1 LGLQI
6 ERTKFRGWRE
16 AYRLRL
22 GEVEM
27 VVVTEV
33 GPRVL
38 SLSVGDGPNLLFV
51 DEETAGRGQGDTG
64 WYVYGGHRLW
74 VAPET
79 EDTYAP
85 DNLPCQVE
93 ASEGRLTVTAP
104 VSPRTKLQK
113 RLTFAASEGRFVIEH
128 GVLNTGDTLYPGAMW
143 ALTCVVPSGVVVFPW
158 GRGGALDLKKIVYW
172 NKWID
177 HRSDVAS
184 PQWQP
189 GPDLFAVVPTGEE
202 GKVGTH
208 SPEGWVALCREDA
221 TFVKSYD
228 WVSGAS
234 YPDEDS
240 SLQVYTCEQF
250 VEMETLSPLAVF
262 YPGAEVVHRE
272 IWSVTAEVVDPQDGA
287 ALRRLR
293 RLVSAHD

>member
-6 ERTKFRGWRE
+6 ERTEFRGWRE

-22 GEVEM
+22 GEAEM
-27 VVVTEV
+27 MVVTEV

-51 DEETAGRGQGDTG
+51 DEETVGQGQGDAA
-64 WYVYGGHRLW
+64 WHIYGGHRLW

-85 DNLPCQVE
+85 DNGPCEVE
-93 ASEGRLTVTAP
+93 VLDGRLAVTAP
-104 VSPRTKLQK
+104 VTPRTKLQK
-113 RLTFAASEGRFVIEH
+113 RLAFTAQGGRFVIEH
-128 GVLNTGDTLYPGAMW
+128 GVLNTGGTLYPGAAW

-158 GRGGALDLKKIVYW
+158 GQGGAWDLKKIVYW
-172 NKWID
+172 NRWMD
-177 HRSDVAS
+177 HRSDVS
-184 PQWQP
+184 SRQWQP

-208 SPEGWVALCREDA
+208 SPESWVALCREDG

-228 WVSGAS
+228 WVSGAR

-250 VEMETLSPLAVF
+250 IEMETLSPLAVF
-262 YPGAEVVHRE
+262 YPGTEIVHRE
-272 IWSVTAEVVDPQDGA
+272 TWTVTAQAIDPTDGA
-287 ALRRLR
+287 ALRRL
-293 RLVSAHD
+293 LPGGGD